1 VVDNTATI
9 QTEADAAKVS
19 LDLAVTTFQGLVIT
33 PIAKDAL
40 IAHWSFNE
48 GAGTTAGD
56 DSDNHF
62 NGTFKTGA
70 TAWGAGTPTWSADRT
85 GAANKALH
93 FDHGGNVEIPYNAK
107 LNPAQMTISVW
118 LKDDLIDANNR
129 FLGLQSWVGYK
140 FQLQDGNRPFLSIGY
155 NGGTYDR
162 DSGQGL
168 PINEWHHV
176 VVSYGGGSMI
186 FYVDGT
192 MVKTWAD
199 TPNPAVSIAGKP
211 YNLVIGQD
219 FPTDKYSPGDG
230 TGFDDPNSP
239 NYHVIPLAWGGY
251 YHGSLDE
258 LRMYNTVLTSTQV
271 SQLYD
276 REKP

>member
-1 VVDNTATI
+1 MKTRFTIPAVLFLAAVLSVAFVVSCSKDDPIPPPDLTALKASIAAATTVATNSTEGKNDGQYPVGSKTALQAAIAQAQAVVDNTATI

-93 FDHGGNVEIPYNAK
+93 FDHGGNVEIPY
-107 LNPAQMTISVW
+107 
-118 LKDDLIDANNR
+118 
-129 FLGLQSWVGYK
+129 
-140 FQLQDGNRPFLSIGY
+140 
-155 NGGTYDR
+155 
-162 DSGQGL
+162 
-168 PINEWHHV
+168 
-176 VVSYGGGSMI
+176 
-186 FYVDGT
+186 
-192 MVKTWAD
+192 
-199 TPNPAVSIAGKP
+199 
-211 YNLVIGQD
+211 
-219 FPTDKYSPGDG
+219 
-230 TGFDDPNSP
+230 
-239 NYHVIPLAWGGY
+239 
-251 YHGSLDE
+251 
-258 LRMYNTVLTSTQV
+258 
-271 SQLYD
+271 
-276 REKP
+276 